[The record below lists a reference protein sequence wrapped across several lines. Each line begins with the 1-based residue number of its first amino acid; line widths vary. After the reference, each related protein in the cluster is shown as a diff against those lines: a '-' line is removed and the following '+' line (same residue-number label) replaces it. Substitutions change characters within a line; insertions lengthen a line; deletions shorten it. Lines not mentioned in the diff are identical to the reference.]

1 MIKSPVFWL
10 LLTLIAIAIVTA
22 LGPAEATLG
31 TNARVVYLHG
41 VWVWAALIAIIA
53 SGLIGLIGLITR
65 REKLH
70 YWSRALGRTG
80 LIFWI
85 TYLPISLW
93 AMQTN
98 WNGLFLLEPRWRM
111 AIVFAIGGLFL
122 QIGII
127 LLKNPIWASISNF
140 VYMLILWLAIQRTEQ
155 VMHPPSPIFNS
166 EAILIQYFFIA
177 LLCLTLIA
185 IWLVTHMLYKFDH
198 PYTPTSGR

>member
-70 YWSRALGRTG
+70 
-80 LIFWI
+80 
-85 TYLPISLW
+85 
-93 AMQTN
+93 
-98 WNGLFLLEPRWRM
+98 
-111 AIVFAIGGLFL
+111 
-122 QIGII
+122 
-127 LLKNPIWASISNF
+127 
-140 VYMLILWLAIQRTEQ
+140 
-155 VMHPPSPIFNS
+155 
-166 EAILIQYFFIA
+166 
-177 LLCLTLIA
+177 
-185 IWLVTHMLYKFDH
+185 
-198 PYTPTSGR
+198 